1 MANFNNHSHASTE
14 HLYQMNTLAQ
24 PQRDS
29 NPEYHDERT
38 DVHPQSEERLL
49 QSDETKT
56 RVMLTKKVETS
67 VIRLVLAWLPE
78 ILASVFSVGIL
89 FALSMVLG
97 HYNGSALNEI
107 DLPNGLTLNSF
118 ASILSTLARICVMVP
133 IASVL
138 SQEAWLWFSN
148 PKQPRRLRDLARS
161 EAATRGVLGSL
172 TFLLTSPRRYVVLGP
187 SPRSCRR

>member
-1 MANFNNHSHASTE
+1 MANFNKQRHVSTE
-14 HLYQMNTLAQ
+14 DLYQMNTLAQ
-24 PQRDS
+24 PQRGS

-38 DVHPQSEERLL
+38 NVHPQSKERLL

-56 RVMLTKKVETS
+56 RVMLTETVETS
-67 VIRLVLAWLPE
+67 VTRLVLAWLPE
-78 ILASVFSVGIL
+78 IIASVFSVGIL

-107 DLPNGLTLNSF
+107 DLPNGLTLNGLV
-118 ASILSTLARICVMVP
+118 SILSTLARICVMVP

-148 PKQPRRLRDLARS
+148 PKQPRRLRDLMRS

-172 TFLLTSPRRYVVLGP
+172 TFLLTSPRRYVVLDP
-187 SPRSCRR
+187 LSTISP